1 MSDTWGMPGAAS
13 FMGKPTGAQLAAEAE
28 QDRRRALTGTPE
40 DMAAERA
47 RQLKVLTDRHDAML
61 AAADH
66 PILSA
71 LLQAHG
77 PRGEGLFPSCFECPA
92 VNNQCGDS
100 DPESWPC
107 GVWTF
112 ISDRMETP

>member
-1 MSDTWGMPGAAS
+1 MTTWVS

-28 QDRRRALTGTPE
+28 QARRRALTGTPE

-47 RQLKVLTDRHDAML
+47 RQLKVLTDRHEAML

-66 PILSA
+66 PILIA
-71 LLQAHG
+71 LLEAHG
-77 PRGEGLFPSCFECPA
+77 PRGEALFPTCSACPE
-92 VNNQCGDS
+92 VNSQYGDS
-100 DPESWPC
+100 DPEDWPC
-107 GVWTF
+107 GLWTF